1 MVISIFCEDTISR
14 QSQFSQRI
22 SFEEYNAYYDI
33 WNNLHCLRFN
43 LKESIVFVFIAQ
55 KLFKKFFFNIIIVV
69 QTLDKY

>member
-14 QSQFSQRI
+14 QSQFSQRM

-33 WNNLHCLRFN
+33 WNNLPCLRFN
-43 LKESIVFVFIAQ
+43 LKESIVFVFITQ

-69 QTLDKY
+69 QTLDKN

>member
-14 QSQFSQRI
+14 QSQFSHRM

-43 LKESIVFVFIAQ
+43 LKESIVFVTQ
-55 KLFKKFFFNIIIVV
+55 KLFKKFFFFNIIIVV
-69 QTLDKY
+69 QTLDKD